1 MNEKQTFIKPRE
13 KHIYDLDMF
22 KIVLKM
28 KSKAKCRK
36 RKS

>member
-1 MNEKQTFIKPRE
+1 MNEKQTIIKPRE
-13 KHIYDLDMF
+13 KHIYVDMF